1 MPELPEILESQLAM
15 AGREAVSYG
24 PRRSVSGHRRSGWRA
39 VTEIVIEK
47 WLLVNAGVA
56 ITLIALIFAFLF
68 IRGFAAF
75 SEFSSPVDP
84 QLATQDT
91 ALGKA
96 HAAALDAGEKTVL
109 LKPAV
114 DPQEYLGEVV
124 TEQTFDPVTEE
135 FTTNEAY
142 HRMWQP
148 NSDNPK
154 FSMLPLILGSLV
166 VAIPATLIATLLG
179 LGVAIY
185 LSEVAGKKTRE
196 IIKPAI
202 ELLAGIPT
210 VVLGFL
216 LLMVFASPFQNLFN
230 LPNRLNAMLGAI
242 GVAFVIIPVVA
253 TIAEDSLRAVPREIR
268 QGSLALGATKWQT
281 LMGVVIPAAISGI
294 TAAVILG
301 FGRALG
307 ETMIVLMATGNAA
320 VISANPFDSVRTMTA
335 TIAAELGAV
344 DQAGNWYYSL
354 FLVGA
359 VLFTLTFIFNAIAEA
374 VVGRMRAALA
384 GSGDL

>member
-1 MPELPEILESQLAM
+1 MPELPQIVEAQLAV
-15 AGREAVSYG
+15 AGARMPVT
-24 PRRSVSGHRRSGWRA
+24 RRTVVRTQVRGWR
-39 VTEIVIEK
+39 
-47 WLLVNAGVA
+47 GVA
-56 ITLIALIFAFLF
+56 EFLIERFLQINAFIAIALIGLIFVFLF
-68 IRGFAAF
+68 TKGLDAF
-75 SEFSSPVDP
+75 KVFTTPVDAETA
-84 QLATQDT
+84 LEDT
-91 ALGKA
+91 AIGHL
-96 HAAALDAGEKTVL
+96 HAAAIDRGDTTVL
-109 LKPAV
+109 LKEPV
-114 DPQEYLGEVV
+114 ELSEYLGEVV
-124 TEQTFDPVTEE
+124 TEQHFDAETEE
-135 FTTNEAY
+135 FTTTERYA
-142 HRMWQP
+142 RMWQP

-154 FSMLPLILGSLV
+154 YSMIPLLCGSLL
-166 VAIPATLIATLLG
+166 VALPATLIATLLG
-179 LGVAIY
+179 LGVAIF
-185 LSEVAGKKTRE
+185 LSEVASKKARE

-216 LLMVFASPFQNLFN
+216 LLMVFATPLQDLLNLN
-230 LPNRLNAMLGAI
+230 NRLNGMLGAL

-253 TIAEDSLRAVPREIR
+253 TIAEDSLRAVPKEIR

-281 LMGVVIPAAISGI
+281 LIGVVIPAAISGI

-320 VISANPFDSVRTMTA
+320 VVTLNPFESVRTMTA

-344 DQAGNWYYSL
+344 DQVGNWYYSL

-359 VLFTLTFIFNAIAEA
+359 LLFTITFIFNAIAES
-374 VVGRMRAALA
+374 VVGRMRAALT

>member
-1 MPELPEILESQLAM
+1 VTEPPNIPQLEQAQ
-15 AGREAVSYG
+15 AGTPVMESTR
-24 PRRSVSGHRRSGWRA
+24 RRSVTGSQRTGWRA
-39 VTEIVIEK
+39 IGELGIEK
-47 WLLVNAGVA
+47 LLLVNAAVA
-56 ITLIALIFAFLF
+56 IALIALIFAFLF

-75 SEFSSPVDP
+75 SEFSNPVDP

-96 HAAALDAGEKTVL
+96 HADALAAGETTVM

-114 DPQEYLGEVV
+114 DPKEYLGEIV
-124 TEQTFDPVTEE
+124 TEQTFDIETEE

-154 FSMLPLILGSLV
+154 FSILPLILGSLV
-166 VAIPATLIATLLG
+166 VAIPATLIATILG

-185 LSEVAGKKTRE
+185 LSEIAGKKTRE

-216 LLMVFASPFQNLFN
+216 LLMVFATPFQNLFN

-242 GVAFVIIPVVA
+242 GVAFVIIPIVA
-253 TIAEDSLRAVPREIR
+253 TIAEDSLRAVPRELR
-268 QGSLALGATKWQT
+268 QGSLALGANKWQT
-281 LMGVVIPAAISGI
+281 LIGVVIPAAISGI

-359 VLFTLTFIFNAIAEA
+359 VLFTITFIFNAIAEA